1 MAADETGKTAV
12 VWVVE
17 GPLSAWHSVHKPSNF
32 PNSNLEASIISTSV
46 RDGIPIIRVLNV
58 EAVAEMILYLFKR
71 MAAGEL
77 SGDAKAQKRAAE
89 GYAGSTHVKKSKN
102 MDGDMVFKM
111 MLATIPGVSIGKAA
125 SVIAAYP
132 NPAALV
138 DMIRSRP
145 EKAAIKEIASVEC
158 GTRKLGP
165 AAGAKIVQVFRAGV
179 A

>member
-1 MAADETGKTAV
+1 M
-12 VWVVE
+12 
-17 GPLSAWHSVHKPSNF
+17 
-32 PNSNLEASIISTSV
+32 ISTVV
-46 RDGIPIIRVLNV
+46 RDGIPILRALNA
-58 EAVAEMILYLFKR
+58 EAVAETVLYLYKR

-77 SGDAKAQKRAAE
+77 NGEAKAQKRAAE
-89 GYAGSTHVKKSKN
+89 GYAGAVHVKKSKN
-102 MDGDMVFKM
+102 MDGNMVFKM

-145 EKAAIKEIASVEC
+145 EKEAIKEIAAIEC

-165 AAGAKIVQVFRAGV
+165 AVGTKVVQVFRAGV
-179 A
+179 